1 MQARELNRIVQQA
14 AAYRLAQDL
23 KRRVE
28 AAQQAEVNTQ
38 QLEEVLHQ
46 ARLTVAR
53 QRSRLDQLEKLNSQT
68 AAHWQAENRRVENN
82 ITLLRR
88 RIEELRL
95 ANQQLEE
102 ERKQLALKE
111 LNQEEL
117 VRDKIRMT
125 AWTLADRQQTKQVEI
140 KRTQRNTNP
149 DPKAAVVEKAD
160 KPTKK
165 RVKANFSRYA
175 QENRGPGKNQLMPG
189 YP

>member
-1 MQARELNRIVQQA
+1 LNRIVQQA

-117 VRDKIRMT
+117 VRDKIRIR
-125 AWTLADRQQTKQVEI
+125 AWTLADPQARHVENF
-140 KRTQRNTNP
+140 KRTLRNTKS
-149 DPKAAVVEKAD
+149 DPKAATIVKVD
-160 KPTKK
+160 KPIKK
-165 RVKANFSRYA
+165 RVKANFSRYDKGIVA
-175 QENRGPGKNQLMPG
+175 LGKNQLMSG

>member
-1 MQARELNRIVQQA
+1 M
-14 AAYRLAQDL
+14 LAQDL
-23 KRRVE
+23 KRRAE
-28 AAQQAEVNTQ
+28 AAQQAQVNRQ
-38 QLEEVLHQ
+38 QLVKVFHQ
-46 ARLTVAR
+46 ARQAVVR
-53 QRSRLDQLEKLNSQT
+53 QRFRLDQIEKLPSQT
-68 AAHWQAENRRVENN
+68 AAHWQAENRRLENN

-117 VRDKIRMT
+117 VRDKNRMT
-125 AWTLADRQQTKQVEI
+125 AWTLADRQQTRHVENF
-140 KRTQRNTNP
+140 KRTQRNTNR
-149 DPKAAVVEKAD
+149 DPKAAIVVKVD
-160 KPTKK
+160 KPIKK

-175 QENRGPGKNQLMPG
+175 QENRGPGKSQLMPG

>member
-111 LNQEEL
+111 
-117 VRDKIRMT
+117 
-125 AWTLADRQQTKQVEI
+125 
-140 KRTQRNTNP
+140 
-149 DPKAAVVEKAD
+149 
-160 KPTKK
+160 
-165 RVKANFSRYA
+165 
-175 QENRGPGKNQLMPG
+175 
-189 YP
+189 